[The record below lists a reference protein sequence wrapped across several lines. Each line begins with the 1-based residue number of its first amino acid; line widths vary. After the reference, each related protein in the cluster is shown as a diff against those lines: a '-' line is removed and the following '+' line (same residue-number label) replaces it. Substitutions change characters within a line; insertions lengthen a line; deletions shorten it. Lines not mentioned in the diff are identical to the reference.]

1 MTEEYIKD
9 FNTQLVIGIL
19 RTENNGDQV
28 DIDFTSRHILG
39 YYRKQ
44 YDHTT
49 DFYGRV
55 LTHGNTVASLILN
68 KKN

>member
-28 DIDFTSRHILG
+28 AIDFHSRQVLG

-55 LTHGNTVASLILN
+55 LTHGNTVVSLILN

>member
-9 FNTQLVIGIL
+9 FNTHLVIGIL

-28 DIDFTSRHILG
+28 AIDFLSRQVLG

-55 LTHGNTVASLILN
+55 LTHGNTVVSLILN